1 MDVVEFNNNFLNNL
15 LGQVCKEQKFVF
27 LLRDFNINL
36 MNYNYHRP
44 TNKFFDSRGSNSR
57 AVKGSNCSFC
67 E

>member
-15 LGQVCKEQKFVF
+15 LGQVCEEQKSVF

-44 TNKFFDSRGSNSR
+44 TNKFFDSLGSNSR
-57 AVKGSNCSFC
+57 AVKGSNCLFC